1 MTAKDVTWEW
11 FKTAP
16 LPVVLAITMSGFLLL
31 GGWVWSVDE
40 EQDEQAAE
48 VAVAVEKAENAEEAA
63 QRVEEKMDKA
73 NDKLDKLLVA
83 ITIMQTKNADKT
95 AAKEKE

>member
-1 MTAKDVTWEW
+1 MTGYNDTWKW
-11 FKTAP
+11 LKTAP
-16 LPVVLAITMSGFLLL
+16 LSVVLAITLSGFTVL
-31 GGWVWSVDE
+31 GGWLWAVDE
-40 EQDEQAAE
+40 EQDDQAKV

-83 ITIMQTKNADKT
+83 ITIMQTEKK
-95 AAKEKE
+95 KEKE